1 VNQQQQEATAAAA
14 AVARKHKVSPPQS
27 KRSKLGF
34 DKDSIPGAVQ
44 HCVKEVAKKAAAA
57 KAAAAAE
64 AAAELAADTTAA
76 LGAAFPAA
84 QQQPIPAVQPKRRL
98 TIKQIKGL
106 PPKAQPAAVPAEPQP
121 AARPVKRKSPEP
133 EPDSE
138 QQEDHLLS
146 SSDDP
151 FEPLAEQQEPEQQE
165 AVPYNPSEVGGLA
178 SPRRSPSYHSSSSSS
193 SSSSGTSSSSSDNST
208 SSSSGTSNTSRSRT
222 HTSEV
227 LDYEGADEEVATAAV
242 AAATV
247 PAVRTVQA
255 SAAAAAAAT
264 TPVPRVK
271 SSAPKAAL
279 AGRVRKPAAATAPS
293 PRAARSTAA
302 KAAKSKITAALKA
315 IAAAES
321 APAASGSIDSDR
333 LFALTDWA
341 ESFGLQKEQ
350 LEALQ
355 QQHRSTRQQLKR
367 EKEARAAAT
376 AHFQQQAENV
386 LRSTEDRLNAQQL
399 HHSREVANLRTQLHA
414 ANVQYGEL
422 VRRGHKVIV
431 ENPDGTE
438 SIFGKFF
445 WYPDTPDDQFQH
457 FRQWEHPHYRGLFD
471 VLFTQAAVDSRLAF

>member
-1 VNQQQQEATAAAA
+1 VLDYEGTDEEVATATAAAA
-14 AVARKHKVSPPQS
+14 AVKPP
-27 KRSKLGF
+27 
-34 DKDSIPGAVQ
+34 VQ
-44 HCVKEVAKKAAAA
+44 
-57 KAAAAAE
+57 
-64 AAAELAADTTAA
+64 
-76 LGAAFPAA
+76 
-84 QQQPIPAVQPKRRL
+84 
-98 TIKQIKGL
+98 
-106 PPKAQPAAVPAEPQP
+106 
-121 AARPVKRKSPEP
+121 
-133 EPDSE
+133 
-138 QQEDHLLS
+138 
-146 SSDDP
+146 
-151 FEPLAEQQEPEQQE
+151 
-165 AVPYNPSEVGGLA
+165 
-178 SPRRSPSYHSSSSSS
+178 
-193 SSSSGTSSSSSDNST
+193 
-208 SSSSGTSNTSRSRT
+208 
-222 HTSEV
+222 
-227 LDYEGADEEVATAAV
+227 
-242 AAATV
+242 
-247 PAVRTVQA
+247 
-255 SAAAAAAAT
+255 
-264 TPVPRVK
+264 RVK

-279 AGRVRKPAAATAPS
+279 AGRVRKPAAAAAAAA
-293 PRAARSTAA
+293 PRAAAPRAVAAAAAAAPNPKPSRSAAAKPAKSTAA

-376 AHFQQQAENV
+376 AHFQKQAENV
-386 LRSTEDRLNAQQL
+386 LRSTEDRLNAQQQ
-399 HHSREVANLRTQLHA
+399 HHSREVANIRTQLHA